1 MDITLDP
8 SVTGAGTGAG
18 GARGVAESVDLWE
31 GIDRAAYRYG
41 VRVEA
46 WYGSRYLGEVPVES
60 GSVAW
65 STSQQVQGKIQL
77 TVPRLSRTAEGDLV
91 DWLPASPYAPL
102 ACNGQELR
110 AYARVESSVAA
121 TASFEVPLGIFVI
134 TSYDPD
140 GTSISVTGAS
150 MLQRVDEDRLL
161 RPQSPVSTLGR
172 EFRRL
177 MHAPRGLVVSPS
189 LVDRA
194 CPSDMSWQESR
205 LDALYE
211 IASAWPARLR
221 EQRDGTLHLLPPLP
235 VSGITPKITLTDG
248 ENGTIISAKT
258 SATRATIY
266 NRIVA
271 RTNDSSDKARGAF
284 QAVVDQ
290 EHGPYSTRGPFGIKT
305 KIISSPLIINS
316 ETATNVAVEEL
327 RKNLF
332 DAQKYPVTL
341 PPDPTIWLDDSVR
354 LAYSPYQGSTPVAVL
369 GYVTAV
375 EYPLTR
381 EATQTLEVSLY
392 ADPGINGGHVD

>member
-18 GARGVAESVDLWE
+18 GARGVAESVNLWD

-110 AYARVESSVAA
+110 AYARVESTVAS
-121 TASFEVPLGIFVI
+121 TASFEVPLGVFVI
-134 TSYDPD
+134 TSYEPD
-140 GTSISVTGAS
+140 GTSISVAGAS

-161 RPQSPVSTLGR
+161 RPQSPISTLGK

-194 CPSDMSWQESR
+194 CPSDMAWQESR

-235 VSGITPKITLTDG
+235 VSGIAPKINLTDG
-248 ENGTIISAKT
+248 ENGTVISAKT

-266 NRIVA
+266 NRIIA
-271 RTNDSSDKARGAF
+271 RTSDSSDKAKGAF

-290 EHGPYSTRGPFGIKT
+290 EHGPYSIKGPFGVKT
-305 KIISSPLIINS
+305 KIVNSPLIINS

-332 DAQKYPVTL
+332 DAQKYLVTL
-341 PPDPTIWLDDSVR
+341 PPDPTIWLDDSIQ
-354 LAYSPYQGSTPVAVL
+354 LTYSPYQGSTPTTVL

-375 EYPLTR
+375 EYPLVY

-392 ADPGINGGHVD
+392 ADPGISGSRID

>member
-1 MDITLDP
+1 
-8 SVTGAGTGAG
+8 
-18 GARGVAESVDLWE
+18 
-31 GIDRAAYRYG
+31 
-41 VRVEA
+41 
-46 WYGSRYLGEVPVES
+46 
-60 GSVAW
+60 
-65 STSQQVQGKIQL
+65 VQGKIQL

-290 EHGPYSTRGPFGIKT
+290 EHGPYSARGPFGIKT

>member
-8 SVTGAGTGAG
+8 SITGPG
-18 GARGVAESVDLWE
+18 GGNARGGNGEPDLWE
-31 GIDRAAYRYG
+31 GIDRAAYRY
-41 VRVEA
+41 VARVES

-77 TVPRLSRTAEGDLV
+77 TVPRLSRTDEGDLV
-91 DWLPASPYAPL
+91 DWLPTSPYAPL

-110 AYARVESSVAA
+110 AYAHVESSVDSK
-121 TASFEVPLGIFVI
+121 ASFEVPLGVFVI

-161 RPQSPVSTLGR
+161 RPQSPISTLGK

-189 LVDRA
+189 LVDRP

-248 ENGTIISAKT
+248 ENGTVISAKT
-258 SATRATIY
+258 ASARATIY

-271 RTNDSSDKARGAF
+271 RTSDSSDKAKGAF
-284 QAVVDQ
+284 QAVVGQ
-290 EHGPYSTRGPFGIKT
+290 EHGPYSVKGPFGVKT
-305 KIISSPLIINS
+305 KIVNSPLITNS

-341 PPDPTIWLDDSVR
+341 PPDPTIWLDDPVQFT
-354 LAYSPYQGSTPVAVL
+354 YSPYQGSTPATVL

-375 EYPLTR
+375 EYPLTH
-381 EATQTLEVSLY
+381 EATQTLEVSPY
-392 ADPGINGGHVD
+392 VDPGIHGGRVD

>member
-1 MDITLDP
+1 MDITLDA
-8 SVTGAGTGAG
+8 SVAGTGTGTG
-18 GARGVAESVDLWE
+18 GARGVAESVNLWD
-31 GIDRAAYRYG
+31 GIDRAVYRYG

-46 WYGSRYLGEVPVES
+46 WYGGRYLGEVPVES

-77 TVPRLSRTAEGDLV
+77 IVPRLSRTAEGDLV

-121 TASFEVPLGIFVI
+121 TASFEVPLGVFVI
-134 TSYDPD
+134 TSYEPD
-140 GTSISVTGAS
+140 STSVSVTGAS

-161 RPQSPVSTLGR
+161 RPQSPISTLGR

-189 LVDRA
+189 LVDRP

-235 VSGITPKITLTDG
+235 VGGITPKLTLTDG

-258 SATRATIY
+258 SSSRATIY

-271 RTNDSSDKARGAF
+271 RTSDSSDKAEGAL

-290 EHGPYSTRGPFGIKT
+290 EHGPYSVKGPFGVKT
-305 KIISSPLIINS
+305 KIINSPLITNS

-341 PPDPTIWLDDSVR
+341 PPDPTIWLDDPVR
-354 LAYSPYQGSTPVAVL
+354 LTYSPYQGSTPTAVL

-392 ADPGINGGHVD
+392 ADPGIAGSRID

>member
-1 MDITLDP
+1 MDITLDA
-8 SVTGAGTGAG
+8 SVTGAG
-18 GARGVAESVDLWE
+18 GARGVDEADLWE
-31 GIDRAAYRYG
+31 GIDRAAYRYV
-41 VRVEA
+41 VRVES
-46 WYGSRYLGEVPVES
+46 WYGSQYLGEVPVAS

-121 TASFEVPLGIFVI
+121 TASFEVSLGVFVI
-134 TSYDPD
+134 TSYEPD
-140 GTSISVTGAS
+140 STSVSVTGAS

-235 VSGITPKITLTDG
+235 VSGIAPKIALADG

-258 SATRATIY
+258 SAARATIY

-271 RTNDSSDKARGAF
+271 RTSDSSDKAKGAF

-290 EHGPYSTRGPFGIKT
+290 EHGPYSVKGPFGVKT
-305 KIISSPLIINS
+305 KIINSPLITNS
-316 ETATNVAVEEL
+316 ETAINVAVEEL

-341 PPDPTIWLDDSVR
+341 PPDPTIWLDDPIR
-354 LAYSPYQGSTPVAVL
+354 LTYSPYQGSTPATVL

-375 EYPLTR
+375 EYPLTH
-381 EATQTLEVSLY
+381 EATQTLEVILY
-392 ADPGINGGHVD
+392 ADPGINGSHVD

>member
-1 MDITLDP
+1 MDITLDA
-8 SVTGAGTGAG
+8 SVTGPG
-18 GARGVAESVDLWE
+18 GARGTAETASLWE
-31 GIDRAAYRYG
+31 GIDRAAYRYTA
-41 VRVEA
+41 RVEA
-46 WYGSRYLGEVPVES
+46 WYGTQYLGEVPVKS

-91 DWLPASPYAPL
+91 DWLPTSPYAPL
-102 ACNGQELR
+102 AIAGQELR
-110 AYARVESSVAA
+110 AYARVESTVAS
-121 TASFEVPLGIFVI
+121 TASFEVPLGVFII

-140 GTSISVTGAS
+140 GMSISVTGAS

-221 EQRDGTLHLLPPLP
+221 EQRDGTLHLLPPPP

-248 ENGTIISAKT
+248 ENGAVISAKT
-258 SATRATIY
+258 SAARATIY

-271 RTNDSSDKARGAF
+271 RTSDSSDKAKGAF

-290 EHGPYSTRGPFGIKT
+290 EHGPYSVKGPFGVKT
-305 KIISSPLIINS
+305 KIVNSPLITNS

-332 DAQKYPVTL
+332 DAQKHPVTL
-341 PPDPTIWLDDSVR
+341 PPDPTIWLDDPVQ
-354 LAYSPYQGSTPVAVL
+354 LTYSPYQGSTPTTVL

-375 EYPLTR
+375 EYPLVY

-392 ADPGINGGHVD
+392 ADPGISSSRID

>member
-1 MDITLDP
+1 MDIALDA
-8 SVTGAGTGAG
+8 SVAGTGTGTG
-18 GARGVAESVDLWE
+18 GARGVSDGVLLWE

-65 STSQQVQGKIQL
+65 STSQQVQGKIQV

-121 TASFEVPLGIFVI
+121 TASFEVPLGVFVI
-134 TSYDPD
+134 TSYEPD
-140 GTSISVTGAS
+140 STSVSVTGAS

-221 EQRDGTLHLLPPLP
+221 EQRDGTLYLLPPLP
-235 VSGITPKITLTDG
+235 VSGITPKFTLTDG
-248 ENGTIISAKT
+248 ENGTVISAKT

-271 RTNDSSDKARGAF
+271 RTSDSSDKAKGAF

-290 EHGPYSTRGPFGIKT
+290 EHGPYSVKGPFGVKT
-305 KIISSPLIINS
+305 KIINSPLITNS

-341 PPDPTIWLDDSVR
+341 PPDPTIWLDDPIR
-354 LAYSPYQGSTPVAVL
+354 LTYSPYQGSTPVTVL

-375 EYPLTR
+375 EYPLTH

-392 ADPGINGGHVD
+392 ADPGVLGGRID